1 VRFRLNRLD
10 WTVGNGL
17 GAVLAYVLV
26 ALLSLQT
33 ASLHLSTAA
42 VWMPSGLAIALVAHF
57 GVRAAPSILIGSLMV
72 NSIKFLSDGTG
83 AEFLPAVAAPA
94 TIATANMLEALVGGY
109 AMRRLVKDE
118 PLANPRTTMIF
129 LGLVVALPATVSA
142 GIGTTAIWAFDTT
155 DAAPSDIF
163 VTWYF
168 ANATG
173 ALIVVPSVLWLLRR
187 DRLRSPPIRPGEF
200 IATLLLLVVLL
211 EALVGAGVVKV
222 LAGWPSAYMIWPAL
236 ILVCFRYGERE
247 LILVLVLTMSMAV
260 AGTMRG
266 FAAFP
271 AETEWQSLTFLQVFL
286 AITAGVCYL
295 LKSSLNEAAEYRW
308 ELQRTA
314 RLRLLHVDRL
324 LAERDVI
331 DTLMV
336 HDLHSPLSGVRGAI
350 DTAIAARPSTPTE
363 FQALER
369 VLTLAV
375 STCDEILDRLKVHL
389 TGGAGF
395 APSELSV
402 LETIERILRLHRLAI
417 EQKGLLVV
425 RQGNAFDSNSPING
439 ASAFLALEVVIE
451 NAIAASP
458 VGGRIT
464 IDARLNNAALHYLV
478 SDEGPGIPRSVADQ
492 LLLRPVAT
500 SKRSNGIGLFL
511 AREAL
516 EREGGQ
522 MAILDTVRGA
532 AISLIISRYAR

>member
-1 VRFRLNRLD
+1 
-10 WTVGNGL
+10 
-17 GAVLAYVLV
+17 
-26 ALLSLQT
+26 
-33 ASLHLSTAA
+33 
-42 VWMPSGLAIALVAHF
+42 
-57 GVRAAPSILIGSLMV
+57 MV

-271 AETEWQSLTFLQVFL
+271 AETEWQRALINWDDDEVLKAS
-286 AITAGVCYL
+286 TA
-295 LKSSLNEAAEYRW
+295 LKSDEPIWMMRRAGLLATLFRH
-308 ELQRTA
+308 RDTA
-314 RLRLLHVDRL
+314 RL
-324 LAERDVI
+324 
-331 DTLMV
+331 
-336 HDLHSPLSGVRGAI
+336 SPPEASLSPAWRGGRGRR
-350 DTAIAARPSTPTE
+350 AIALPPLRAAAGFRGSPRQRPSGR
-363 FQALER
+363 FR
-369 VLTLAV
+369 
-375 STCDEILDRLKVHL
+375 
-389 TGGAGF
+389 
-395 APSELSV
+395 
-402 LETIERILRLHRLAI
+402 RISQCR
-417 EQKGLLVV
+417 
-425 RQGNAFDSNSPING
+425 
-439 ASAFLALEVVIE
+439 
-451 NAIAASP
+451 AA
-458 VGGRIT
+458 RA
-464 IDARLNNAALHYLV
+464 AR
-478 SDEGPGIPRSVADQ
+478 
-492 LLLRPVAT
+492 
-500 SKRSNGIGLFL
+500 
-511 AREAL
+511 
-516 EREGGQ
+516 
-522 MAILDTVRGA
+522 
-532 AISLIISRYAR
+532 